1 MKTKTRA
8 QVKSKWYYIFW
19 GTATVSV
26 VLGQLYVGTGYR
38 ALNSSMR
45 QLLLNVDGVLLH
57 KDDTSYGDYL

>member
-26 VLGQLYVGTGYR
+26 VLGQLYVGSGYR
-38 ALNSSMR
+38 LLHNDVQ
-45 QLLLNVDGVLLH
+45 QLLWNVDGVLLH
-57 KDDTSYGDYL
+57 KGDEPDYL

>member
-38 ALNSSMR
+38 ALNSSMQ